1 MTFWGVEVRPG
12 KPYIHS
18 FDLSRGR
25 LRISQATLGDGKS
38 ESKSTGQC
46 IVGNSS
52 PVSLCTLIPNV
63 SETCHLELE
72 FEEDKEVTFSVLGP
86 RSIHLTGY
94 YPGQVRRLNGD
105 DSESYGE
112 DISES
117 DTSDSCTD
125 GSEDEYE
132 SDFIDDDDDLDYANF
147 PGKKSS
153 VVIEEIEDDDKSCDK
168 NRKLHRLKKKHVV
181 SDSEDTE
188 TGSKQ
193 LAVMNKG
200 STKEESEDEDGFP
213 IIFTPKSSSKKK
225 IIDDDKKSK
234 TDGTSQVSVSIS
246 EVKENLNSAAPAET
260 VTENN
265 AKPKKKKKY
274 KDMRIIETENDKK
287 QNKPN
292 ESAKVEEKSETDA
305 NISIEES
312 RELAKESINGGY
324 GAKDTDNDGVSF
336 PVTSGDPDTCKVIK
350 KKNKKK
356 RTREEG
362 LSDGNDLFKDKIDLD
377 KLPQDD
383 CMPIDM
389 KKKTKKNKKNSSD
402 SDINHVT
409 SAKEKADLMDG
420 VDDSQHGS
428 QSNRTRTF
436 PNGLIVEE
444 VSMGKPEGRKATPGK
459 KVSVH
464 YIGKLKNGK
473 IFDSN
478 MGQKPFKFR
487 LGIGEVI
494 KGWDLGVNGMR
505 VGDKRRLTI
514 PPSFGYGAKNMG
526 KIPPNS
532 WLLFDVELVDVQ

>member
-1 MTFWGVEVRPG
+1 MAFWGVEIRPG
-12 KPYIHS
+12 KPYIHN
-18 FDLSRGR
+18 FDQSRGR

-52 PVSLCTLIPNV
+52 PVSLCSLIPNV

-72 FEEDKEVTFSVLGP
+72 FEEEKEVTFSVLGP

-94 YPGQVRRLNGD
+94 YPGHVRRLDGD

-112 DISES
+112 DIAES

-125 GSEDEYE
+125 VSEDEYE
-132 SDFIDDDDDLDYANF
+132 SDFIDDDDDLVYANF
-147 PGKKSS
+147 PVKKSS
-153 VVIEEIEDDDKSCDK
+153 VVIEEIEDDDKSCEK
-168 NRKLHRLKKKHVV
+168 NRKLRRLKKHVS
-181 SDSEDTE
+181 SDVDDAE

-193 LAVMNKG
+193 LDLTNKG
-200 STKEESEDEDGFP
+200 SAKVESEDEDGFP
-213 IIFTPKSSSKKK
+213 IFFTPKSSSKKK
-225 IIDDDKKSK
+225 ITDDKKSK
-234 TDGTSQVSVSIS
+234 TDGTSQVTVSTS
-246 EVKENLNSAAPAET
+246 EAKENLNSGTPADT
-260 VTENN
+260 ITENN
-265 AKPKKKKKY
+265 VKPKKKKKNNGT
-274 KDMRIIETENDKK
+274 RSIGIENDKK

-292 ESAKVEEKSETDA
+292 ETMEVEEKSEADA
-305 NISIEES
+305 NISVEES
-312 RELAKESINGGY
+312 RGLAKESING
-324 GAKDTDNDGVSF
+324 AKDTNNGISGS
-336 PVTSGDPDTCKVIK
+336 VTSADPDACKVIK

-362 LSDGNDLFKDKIDLD
+362 MSDEKDLCKDKINSYTQA
-377 KLPQDD
+377 QDD
-383 CMPIDM
+383 CMAIDM
-389 KKKTKKNKKNSSD
+389 KMKTKKNKKKSSD
-402 SDINHVT
+402 SDKNDVT
-409 SAKEKADLMDG
+409 SVKEKADLMAG
-420 VDDSQHGS
+420 VDSQHGS

-444 VSMGKPEGRKATPGK
+444 VSMGKPEGKKATPGK

-464 YIGKLKNGK
+464 YIGKLKNGT

-478 MGQKPFKFR
+478 IGQRPFKFR

-494 KGWDLGVNGMR
+494 KGWDIGVNGMR
-505 VGDKRRLTI
+505 VGDKRKLTI

-526 KIPPNS
+526 KISPNS

>member
-1 MTFWGVEVRPG
+1 MTFWGVEIRPG

-18 FDLSRGR
+18 FDQSRGR

-94 YPGQVRRLNGD
+94 YPGHVGRLNGD

-117 DTSDSCTD
+117 DTSDSCGD

-132 SDFIDDDDDLDYANF
+132 SDFIDDDDDLVYANF

-153 VVIEEIEDDDKSCDK
+153 VVIEEIKDDDKSCDK
-168 NRKLHRLKKKHVV
+168 NYKLHRVKKKHVV
-181 SDSEDTE
+181 CDSEDAV

-200 STKEESEDEDGFP
+200 STKVESEDEDGFP
-213 IIFTPKSSSKKK
+213 IFFTPISSSKKK
-225 IIDDDKKSK
+225 IIDDNKSK
-234 TDGTSQVSVSIS
+234 TDGTSQVTVSTS
-246 EVKENLNSAAPAET
+246 EAKENLNSTAPAET
-260 VTENN
+260 VTEN
-265 AKPKKKKKY
+265 KVKSKKKKKNN
-274 KDMRIIETENDKK
+274 DARFIVTENDKK
-287 QNKPN
+287 QNKSN
-292 ESAKVEEKSETDA
+292 ENAKVEEKSETDA
-305 NISIEES
+305 NISLGQSGEPI
-312 RELAKESINGGY
+312 KESING
-324 GAKDTDNDGVSF
+324 AQDTDNDGVSF
-336 PVTSGDPDTCKVIK
+336 PVTSGGPDTCKVIK
-350 KKNKKK
+350 KHNKKK

-362 LSDGNDLFKDKIDLD
+362 ISDGNDLCKDKIDLD

-389 KKKTKKNKKNSSD
+389 KKKSKKNKKKNSD

-409 SAKEKADLMDG
+409 SAKEKADLIDG
-420 VDDSQHGS
+420 VDSQHGS
-428 QSNRTRTF
+428 QSNKTRTY

-444 VSMGKPEGRKATPGK
+444 VSMGNPEGKKATPGK
-459 KVSVH
+459 KVSMH
-464 YIGKLKNGK
+464 YIGKLKNGT

-478 MGQKPFKFR
+478 IGQRPFKFR

-514 PPSFGYGAKNMG
+514 PPSFGYGTKNMG